1 MWKDQIAGKR
11 LQCLQTASWRM
22 PVKDG
27 ANLRATQ
34 LKTKQKTMFLKMW
47 TTIGLGAV
55 LCLSPKMVPGASQ
68 KTILVMEQ
76 VVQEVGMLL
85 LPTGLNHL
93 LRVMHRMKVG
103 AKETGHL
110 LSLKKQTMILEIGT
124 KLELRT
130 KLVTVIGINRNLLVV
145 MVGTRVMIRIA
156 VGTGPEILEDVALG
170 EDEGEIG
177 ARNLEI
183 SMSGMIKEVGR
194 IHGVVTMLKDPLG
207 GLIIR

>member
-1 MWKDQIAGKR
+1 M
-11 LQCLQTASWRM
+11 S
-22 PVKDG
+22 VKDG
-27 ANLRATQ
+27 ADLRATQ

-55 LCLSPKMVPGASQ
+55 LCLSLKMVPGASQ
-68 KTILVMEQ
+68 KTALVMEQ
-76 VVQEVGMLL
+76 VAQEVGMLL
-85 LPTGLNHL
+85 LPTGINHL
-93 LRVMHRMKVG
+93 LWLMHMMKAG

-110 LSLKKQTMILEIGT
+110 LNLKKQTMKLEIGT
-124 KLELRT
+124 KPELQT
-130 KLVTVIGINRNLLVV
+130 KLVTAVGIDRNLLVV

-156 VGTGPEILEDVALG
+156 VGTGLEILEVDVALG
-170 EDEGEIG
+170 KDEGEVG

-183 SMSGMIKEVGR
+183 SMAEMIKEVGR